1 MPDFL
6 PSSSI
11 IFMNSNYQGFDQ
23 MEESYTRR
31 KGRERIRRQR
41 KRESYLVTCERHL
54 LPSLE

>member
-6 PSSSI
+6 PSSSK